1 MEVMVLNDEF
11 EIIDYIDNFTSLEW
25 VQRYYEAG
33 EFVMNLPYAATG
45 EDTSIKRNRYLQR
58 EDSEAIMIIENV
70 KTARSSSAG
79 NSTEAKGRSM
89 ESILERRIVWKQ
101 TNTKAGETVEVF
113 LRRLVTENCISP
125 TDTKRKIPRLKL
137 GTLQGFTEKM
147 DKQITGDDL
156 LTVISD
162 TCKTYQYGFK
172 ITLDD
177 EKNLV
182 FQLYKGTDRSYDQQ
196 QNPYVVFSDDYDNLV
211 NTEHEEDQSNYAN
224 VALIGGEGEGTD
236 RRYQTIGTAEGM
248 ERYEMFVDAKDV
260 SSNNGEIAEAEYNNL
275 LIERGNEKLAEN
287 IIQESYTG
295 EVETTRTYIFREDYG
310 LGDIVQIEDEGRSAK
325 VRVLEAIESENGNGY
340 KVVPT
345 FGTWEVQIQAWQL

>member
-33 EFVMNLPYAATG
+33 DFVMNLPYAATG

-70 KTARSSSAG
+70 KTVRSASAG

-89 ESILERRIVWKQ
+89 ESILARRIVWKQ

-182 FQLYKGTDRSYDQQ
+182 FQLYRGTDRSYDQQ

-260 SSNNGEIAEAEYNNL
+260 SSNSGEIAEAEYNNL